1 MTARLPRR
9 RTLAAP
15 ARFAARWRELA
26 ACRGTDLEVFFP
38 ERGESAEPARQ
49 VCAACPVRQPCLDYA
64 ITNRITHGIWGGLTE
79 RERRALRSGW
89 VRASRRERD
98 RAILA
103 AEAAG
108 YTAAAIGR
116 SFGLSRTS
124 VTRIV
129 RDRERRGPA
138 RMSRAPGSRVIAF
151 ATWLLALLG
160 AGLMYVSF
168 DAQYQFI
175 LAQKGVLGASMIE
188 AAMLDAGMVILSA
201 LGIGLAQAGKPSGS
215 VRVLIMICAGASAGM
230 NLAAAD
236 PASWRSVAAYVS
248 APVFLA
254 VITDRVIAVIRQ
266 HVLPLDAESA
276 WAPLGRAAV
285 IMLRLAGVVAL
296 YLLRTMLAPSGTL
309 RGLRQMVLDAA
320 PVPGMTD
327 VRRTGGEP
335 LPCPAHDHEIP
346 GHGSGQPSEDK
357 HAAQVSADADGR
369 GAGQPVT
376 GFGTKKAAFLSRYRA
391 HPEYGNRS
399 AAGRVAAELAPLAG
413 LQAGTGRTYI
423 AEELR
428 KLTGMA
434 DPRPAEEGR

>member
-1 MTARLPRR
+1 
-9 RTLAAP
+9 
-15 ARFAARWRELA
+15 
-26 ACRGTDLEVFFP
+26 
-38 ERGESAEPARQ
+38 
-49 VCAACPVRQPCLDYA
+49 
-64 ITNRITHGIWGGLTE
+64 
-79 RERRALRSGW
+79 
-89 VRASRRERD
+89 
-98 RAILA
+98 
-103 AEAAG
+103 
-108 YTAAAIGR
+108 
-116 SFGLSRTS
+116 
-124 VTRIV
+124 
-129 RDRERRGPA
+129 
-138 RMSRAPGSRVIAF
+138 MSRAPGSRVIAF

-168 DAQYQFI
+168 DAQYEFI
-175 LAQKGVLGASMIE
+175 LAQKDDLAASLIE
-188 AAMLDAGMVILSA
+188 AVMLDTGMVVLSA
-201 LGIGLAQAGKPSGS
+201 LGIGLARAAKPSGS
-215 VRVLIMICAGASAGM
+215 IRVLIMICAGASAGM

-236 PASWRSVAAYVS
+236 PASWRSVAAYVA

-285 IMLRLAGVVAL
+285 AGLHLAAVVAL
-296 YLLRTMLAPSGTL
+296 YLLRIVLAPASTL

-327 VRRTGGEP
+327 VRRPGGET

-346 GHGSGQPSEDK
+346 EHGSGLPSEDK
-357 HAAQVSADADGR
+357 YATRVSADAASR
-369 GAGQPVT
+369 GTGHPVT

-428 KLTGMA
+428 KLTDMA
-434 DPRPAEEGR
+434 GPRPAEEGR

>member
-1 MTARLPRR
+1 
-9 RTLAAP
+9 
-15 ARFAARWRELA
+15 
-26 ACRGTDLEVFFP
+26 
-38 ERGESAEPARQ
+38 
-49 VCAACPVRQPCLDYA
+49 
-64 ITNRITHGIWGGLTE
+64 
-79 RERRALRSGW
+79 
-89 VRASRRERD
+89 
-98 RAILA
+98 
-103 AEAAG
+103 
-108 YTAAAIGR
+108 
-116 SFGLSRTS
+116 
-124 VTRIV
+124 
-129 RDRERRGPA
+129 
-138 RMSRAPGSRVIAF
+138 MSRAPGSRVIAF

-175 LAQKGVLGASMIE
+175 LAQKGVLGASLIE

-215 VRVLIMICAGASAGM
+215 VRLVIVACAGTSAGM
-230 NLAAAD
+230 SLAAAN
-236 PASWRSVAAYVS
+236 PASWRSVAAYAT

-276 WAPLGRAAV
+276 WAPLGRTGV
-285 IMLRLAGVVAL
+285 TMLRLAGVLAL
-296 YLLRTMLAPSGTL
+296 YLLRIMLAPSGTL
-309 RGLRQMVLDAA
+309 RGLRQLVLDAA

-327 VRRTGGEP
+327 IRRAGGEP

-346 GHGSGQPSEDK
+346 EHGSGQPSEDK
-357 HAAQVSADADGR
+357 HTTWVSGDAASR

-376 GFGTKKAAFLSRYRA
+376 GSVTKKAAFLSRYRA

-428 KLTGMA
+428 RLTSTA
-434 DPRPAEEGR
+434 DPRPVEERR

>member
-1 MTARLPRR
+1 M
-9 RTLAAP
+9 
-15 ARFAARWRELA
+15 
-26 ACRGTDLEVFFP
+26 
-38 ERGESAEPARQ
+38 
-49 VCAACPVRQPCLDYA
+49 
-64 ITNRITHGIWGGLTE
+64 
-79 RERRALRSGW
+79 
-89 VRASRRERD
+89 
-98 RAILA
+98 
-103 AEAAG
+103 
-108 YTAAAIGR
+108 
-116 SFGLSRTS
+116 SRT
-124 VTRIV
+124 
-129 RDRERRGPA
+129 
-138 RMSRAPGSRVIAF
+138 PGSRVIAF

-168 DAQYQFI
+168 DAQYQFVF
-175 LAQKGVLGASMIE
+175 AQKGVLGTSMIE

-201 LGIGLAQAGKPSGS
+201 LGIGLAQVGKPSGS

-230 NLAAAD
+230 NLAAAN

-276 WAPLGRAAV
+276 WAPLGRAAA
-285 IMLRLAGVVAL
+285 IMLRLAGVVTL

-327 VRRTGGEP
+327 IRRTGGEP

-346 GHGSGQPSEDK
+346 EHESRQLPEDK
-357 HAAQVSADADGR
+357 HAAQVSADADDQ
-369 GAGQPVT
+369 GAGQPMT
-376 GFGTKKAAFLSRYRA
+376 GFPTKKAAFLSRYRA

-428 KLTGMA
+428 KLTDMA
-434 DPRPAEEGR
+434 GPRPAEEGR